1 MDEAIR
7 RQIYQINSIER
18 QQKGTGQFIM
28 DYPHYSFS
36 KEDGHMNLLNE
47 YFFRNKDIYVSRHN
61 RFADYPLHSHQFLEL
76 NYMLQGNCCQIIEG
90 KEELLQEGELLL
102 LDTSSSHSI
111 QALGEDDIL
120 INILF
125 RDQNIN
131 LEWLTGIKKKN
142 SLVFDFL
149 LRSAVDGNPMKKY
162 IIFKSA
168 SIPHIRRIL
177 EQIITEYFR
186 DEEFS
191 TRIIT
196 LYLPILFTELVRKC
210 DTYLS
215 DEVQSIYS
223 ETHNVALNTLQL
235 IEQEYRDITLGTAA
249 QKLGYN
255 KNYLSNIIKKK
266 TGSTFTEL
274 VNKQKIL
281 AANLLIEST
290 QMPVNDII
298 EQVGF
303 QNKTH
308 FYVLYKREYRML
320 PLQKRAGV

>member
-1 MDEAIR
+1 MDEGIR
-7 RQIYQINSIER
+7 KRLYHVNSIEKR
-18 QQKGTGQFIM
+18 QKETGQFIM
-28 DYPHYSFS
+28 DYPQKSFS
-36 KEDGHMNLLNE
+36 NKNGNMNLLNE
-47 YFFRNKDIYVSRHN
+47 YFFKNKDIYISRHN
-61 RFADYPLHSHQFLEL
+61 RYADYPRHSHHFLEL
-76 NYMLQGNCCQIIEG
+76 NYMLHGQCRQIIEG

-102 LDTSSSHSI
+102 LDDRSSHSI
-111 QALGEDDIL
+111 KALGDDDIL

-131 LEWLTGIKKKN
+131 LEWLAGIKKRN
-142 SLVFDFL
+142 SLVYDFL
-149 LRSAVDGNPMKKY
+149 LSSAVEGNPMRKY

-168 SIPHIRRIL
+168 NIPHIQQIL
-177 EQIITEYFR
+177 DQIITEYYR

-191 TRIIT
+191 TKMIA

-215 DEVQSIYS
+215 DEAKRIYS
-223 ETHNVALNTLQL
+223 ETNNVALQTLQL
-235 IEQEYRDITLGTAA
+235 IEREYRDITLSSAA
-249 QKLGYN
+249 EKLGYN
-255 KNYLSNIIKKK
+255 KNYLSNVIKQK

-290 QMPVNDII
+290 HLPIQDII

-308 FYVLYKREYRML
+308 FYDLYKKEYQML
-320 PLQKRAGV
+320 PLQKRASV